1 MQGERYA
8 AHIAGAALAALAAM
22 CGGAF
27 AQSAPNVDI
36 YFSQQPLAT
45 ASPFAE
51 PSRDY
56 TGVPAG
62 AWMLYPT
69 LLTGVVFDDN
79 VYQTSSPRPAA
90 GWRLNPGLIAI
101 DDDGIHKTAV
111 YGTFNAQLYPS
122 APDANVINGDIGFV
136 NVWEAERDLTFRVQ
150 GDYTRLT
157 DIYSNGVILTP
168 SGPASIISPQEENQF
183 TGSASVSKALGRF
196 FASLGFQA
204 QALTYDNVADSVG
217 QSFSQRY
224 RDGQIY
230 TLAGRAGYWIGPA
243 VYAFAETSGDWRHYT
258 ASDYDSDGYRA
269 VAGLGTD
276 RISLLRGEIYAGYQQ
291 QDYSDP
297 RFGTVT
303 DPVVGGKIAWYPTR
317 ALTLTGTLDESIGD
331 STVYT
336 PSNPIGS
343 STEATTSTLKADYEI
358 SQQWSASGQVGWS
371 HIDYVHSPR
380 VDDVVI
386 TDLRV
391 NYKVFRNFGVAL
403 DYGFTRVDS
412 NAVGASFTRDV
423 VTLGAT
429 YKY

>member
-1 MQGERYA
+1 MVRERYA
-8 AHIAGAALAALAAM
+8 ARTAGAALAAVAAM
-22 CGGAF
+22 CGEAF

-79 VYQTSSPRPAA
+79 VYQTSSPRAAA

-111 YGTFNAQLYPS
+111 YGAFNAQIYPS
-122 APDANVINGDIGFV
+122 ASEANFINGDIGFV
-136 NVWEAERDLTFRVQ
+136 NVWEADRDLTFRIQ
-150 GDYTRLT
+150 GDYARLT
-157 DIYSNGVILTP
+157 DIYNNGVILTP

-196 FASLGFQA
+196 FGSLGFQA
-204 QALTYDNVADSVG
+204 QALTYDNVTDSVG
-217 QSFSQRY
+217 QSLSQSY

-230 TLAGRAGYWIGPA
+230 TLSGRAGYWIGPA
-243 VYAFAETSGDWRHYT
+243 VYAFAETSGDWRYYT
-258 ASDYDSDGYRA
+258 SSDFDSDGYRV
-269 VAGLGTD
+269 VAGLGSD
-276 RISLLRGEIYAGYQQ
+276 RIGLLRGEIYAGYQQ

-297 RFGTVT
+297 RFGVVT
-303 DPVVGGKIAWYPTR
+303 DPVAGGKIAWYPTR
-317 ALTLTGTLDESIGD
+317 ALTLTGSVDESIGD
-331 STVYT
+331 STVVT
-336 PSNPIGS
+336 PSNPIGD
-343 STEATTSTLKADYEI
+343 ATVVTASALKADYEI
-358 SQQWSASGQVGWS
+358 SPQWSASGQVGWS
-371 HIDYVHSPR
+371 HIEYEHSPR
-380 VDDVVI
+380 IDDGII
-386 TDLRV
+386 TDLQL